1 MSKAQRIKEVLFGL
15 IALMSAAL
23 MMIDTELG
31 YLLVAFI
38 LSIMLVVAGI
48 RRIAYYAT
56 MARHMVGG
64 KSVLYLGVL
73 LLDMGIAAGSLATT
87 PQSFIMLYLLGCHL
101 FSGVIL
107 VLRAREQ
114 RALEAPWRLTLAH
127 GIANI
132 LVAGACLIFR
142 GSEQMVVYVY
152 SLGLI
157 YSACL
162 RIVSAFRRT
171 SIVYIP

>member
-1 MSKAQRIKEVLFGL
+1 MSRARRIREVLFGL
-15 IALMSAAL
+15 ISLASAAL
-23 MMIDTELG
+23 MMIDTNLG
-31 YLLVAFI
+31 YLLVPFI

-48 RRIAYYAT
+48 RKIGYYAT

-73 LLDMGIAAGSLATT
+73 LLDMGIAAGSLSTT

-132 LVAGACLIFR
+132 LVAGACLVFR

-162 RIVSAFRRT
+162 RIASAFRRT

>member
-1 MSKAQRIKEVLFGL
+1 MSRAQRVKEVLFGL
-15 IALMSAAL
+15 VAILSAAI
-23 MMIDTELG
+23 MMLDTELG
-31 YLLVAFI
+31 YSLVALI
-38 LSIMLVVAGI
+38 LSVMLVIAGI
-48 RRIAYYAT
+48 RRIGYYAT

-73 LLDMGIAAGSLATT
+73 LFDMGIAAGSLSTT

-101 FSGVIL
+101 LSGVIL

-114 RALEAPWRLTLAH
+114 HALDAPWRLTLAQ

-132 LVAGACLIFR
+132 LVAGACIVFR
-142 GSEQMVVYVY
+142 RSEQMVVYVY

-162 RIVSAFRRT
+162 RIASAFRRT
-171 SIVYIP
+171 EIVYIP

>member
-1 MSKAQRIKEVLFGL
+1 MSKAQRIREVLFGL
-15 IALMSAAL
+15 IAIGSAVI
-23 MMIDTELG
+23 MMLDTELG
-31 YLLVAFI
+31 YLLVALI
-38 LSIMLVVAGI
+38 LSVMLIVAGLRKI
-48 RRIAYYAT
+48 GYYAT

-73 LLDMGIAAGSLATT
+73 LLDMGIAAVSLSTT

-101 FSGVIL
+101 LSGVVL

-114 RALEAPWRLTLAH
+114 HALEAPWRLRLAQ
-127 GIANI
+127 GVANI
-132 LVAGACLIFR
+132 LVAGACFIFIR
-142 GSEQMVVYVY
+142 SEQMVVYVY

-162 RIVSAFRRT
+162 RIASAFRRT
-171 SIVYIP
+171 SIIYIP